1 MGWGIGTSFEYL
13 YKLLSLPT
21 SLSSSCSSVVHLSI
35 WDSDINLV
43 WFKVTLID
51 RLSMSNLLANLPGG
65 GKRLNI
71 WVYIVMLILLFIKSY
86 YFSFFLYTYLV
97 VASFCLALILIY
109 FLCFLPFG
117 EVAFS
122 WKEMTGYSGVLSL
135 GEVICRVERGGKW
148 MPRSSLFHS
157 WPLRLGLWRKYGC
170 CLLNI
175 PGSCFSSTISI
186 SSIVLRLTCGV
197 ALS

>member
-1 MGWGIGTSFEYL
+1 M
-13 YKLLSLPT
+13 
-21 SLSSSCSSVVHLSI
+21 HLSI

-86 YFSFFLYTYLV
+86 YFSFFLYAYLV

-122 WKEMTGYSGVLSL
+122 
-135 GEVICRVERGGKW
+135 
-148 MPRSSLFHS
+148 
-157 WPLRLGLWRKYGC
+157 
-170 CLLNI
+170 
-175 PGSCFSSTISI
+175 
-186 SSIVLRLTCGV
+186 
-197 ALS
+197 